1 MNDSTENI
9 ADTAVW
15 QKIQQ
20 RLETERETL
29 RLEAAVFPE
38 LVYPGKPTDIPYD
51 VVLYNQ
57 LADAAQCIPQ
67 FEREPLL
74 VPSPWEKIPLIG
86 SLFAKLRSDLHNI
99 SLFYTNRSQKHQAEI
114 NQRLLEA
121 IGRLTAVTQQQ
132 QRQIQSLQRQVQ
144 AHKQINP

>member
-29 RLEAAVFPE
+29 RLETAVFPE

-51 VVLYNQ
+51 VILYNQ
-57 LADAAQCIPQ
+57 LADAAQHIPQ

-74 VPSPWEKIPLIG
+74 VSSPWENIPLVG
-86 SLFAKLRSDLHNI
+86 PLFAKLRSGLHNI
-99 SLFYTNRSQKHQAEI
+99 SLFYTNRSQKHQTEV
-114 NQRLLEA
+114 NQQLLES

-132 QRQIQSLQRQVQ
+132 QRQIQSLQRQMQ
-144 AHKQINP
+144 AHKQTNP